1 MKVYTVEIYSTVNL
15 VRDIDKGNEPE
26 TYRTVYENIEA
37 ENETEAR
44 LMASQLHS
52 PKGVWESFVEEQ

>member
-15 VRDIDKGNEPE
+15 VRDIDKGDEPE

-37 ENETEAR
+37 ENETDAR
-44 LMASQLHS
+44 LKAAQLHS
-52 PKGVWESFVEEQ
+52 PIGVWESFVNEQ